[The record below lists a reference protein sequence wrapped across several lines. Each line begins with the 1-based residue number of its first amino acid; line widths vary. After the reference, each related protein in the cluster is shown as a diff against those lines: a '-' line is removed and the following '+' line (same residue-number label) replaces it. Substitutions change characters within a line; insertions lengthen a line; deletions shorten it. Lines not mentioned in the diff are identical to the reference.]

1 MANNGEIMFF
11 ENTLH
16 HYGCYFHVYKIV
28 HLLYVKNLTNLI
40 GTQTCGSQT
49 CVPSLSLGP
58 GLGDSHT
65 NGKFPD
71 ASQHR
76 GILYNH

>member
-40 GTQTCGSQT
+40 GTQLVVRKLEYHVYRWARPCWSYKWKIPRCFTA
-49 CVPSLSLGP
+49 P
-58 GLGDSHT
+58 G
-65 NGKFPD
+65 
-71 ASQHR
+71 
-76 GILYNH
+76 NHL

>member
-16 HYGCYFHVYKIV
+16 HYGCYFQVYTIV

-49 CVPSLSLGP
+49 
-58 GLGDSHT
+58 
-65 NGKFPD
+65 
-71 ASQHR
+71 
-76 GILYNH
+76 